1 MNVHICSFLRRGFK
15 GYFAQNMLTRTGID
29 RDQYGDCMSLN
40 ATYMKVFSVFYSN
53 ALKNPRFILLYPCTD
68 FKRS

>member
-1 MNVHICSFLRRGFK
+1 MQFSKKRVQGIFCPKYVNRD
-15 GYFAQNMLTRTGID
+15 GID

-40 ATYMKVFSVFYSN
+40 ATYMKVFNVFYSN